1 MNLVIDIGNTAIKV
15 AFFQDSNLVTTAVY
29 SHFETEVFKE
39 AMYNSDYQMAIV
51 SSVASLELT
60 NQILN
65 CVKKPL
71 NLSEGTPL
79 PFSNK
84 YGSPTT
90 LGKDRIAN
98 AAGGFTAFPNQN
110 VLIVDAGTCLKFD
123 IITNQKNYLGGSI
136 SPGLTMRFK
145 ALHNF
150 TANLPLIEHYGE
162 QPPLIGND
170 TQSSIKSGCINGM
183 KNEIVE
189 TINQY
194 NKSFNDLKII
204 LTGGEA
210 HFFENIVLSE
220 KNSIFA
226 DPFLTLKGLNSILNH
241 NA

>member
-1 MNLVIDIGNTAIKV
+1 MNLIIDIGNTAVKV
-15 AFFQDSNLVTTAVY
+15 AFFQDSNLVKNV
-29 SHFETEVFKE
+29 VFPILE
-39 AMYNSDYQMAIV
+39 ADQIKSYVQNSDYKRAIV
-51 SSVASLELT
+51 SSVASLEFT
-60 NQILN
+60 NQLLN

-123 IITNQKNYLGGSI
+123 IITNQKHYLGGAI

-150 TANLPLIEHYGE
+150 TANLPLIEHYDE
-162 QPPLIGND
+162 QLPLIGTD
-170 TQSSIKSGCINGM
+170 TQSSMKSGCINGM

-194 NKSFNDLKII
+194 NKSFNDLKVI

-226 DPFLTLKGLNSILNH
+226 DPFLTLKGLNTILNH